1 MQQELENYLRLRR
14 FVVAVVGIGISV
26 SVTLN
31 VMHAPNNVG
40 AKLVG
45 GFPPIAVFLCIEL
58 ISRIPATSRWLAA
71 GRIFGSLVVA
81 GIGGAVSYT
90 QQMAF
95 VRHLGFSGWH
105 AVLFPACIDGVMM
118 VATLSLVEVARKIR
132 SLNAEIAAAANPT
145 RARVL
150 ADQFEDEKTLAY
162 RKAAATQL
170 RHDSSVV
177 GLNGKPTNLAAAA
190 ASN

>member
-1 MQQELENYLRLRR
+1 MQELEHYRRLRR
-14 FVVAVVGIGISV
+14 FVVAVVAIGIAV

-31 VMHAPNNVG
+31 VMHAPSNIG

-58 ISRIPATSRWLAA
+58 ISRIPATSKALAV
-71 GRIFGSLVVA
+71 GRILGSLVVA

-90 QQMAF
+90 QQMDF

-132 SLNAEIAAAANPT
+132 TLEAEAATVASPT

-150 ADQFEDEKTLAY
+150 NDQLEDQRTLAY
-162 RKAAATQL
+162 RTAAAQL
-170 RHDSSVV
+170 RRDSLVS
-177 GLNGKPTNLAAAA
+177 GLNGKPTNLATSV